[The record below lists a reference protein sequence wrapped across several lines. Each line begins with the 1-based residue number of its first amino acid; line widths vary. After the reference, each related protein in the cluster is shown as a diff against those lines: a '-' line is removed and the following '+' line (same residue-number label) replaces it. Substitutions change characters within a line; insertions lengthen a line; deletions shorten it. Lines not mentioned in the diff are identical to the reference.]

1 MTISDYIYIEV
12 VRKVVLE
19 VFLEVVLQ
27 VVLQGIL
34 QVVLQIVLQ
43 AESEKPS
50 NLPRNH
56 LQQTQTFFT
65 IAVIFKQKKYDFVR
79 QNKKRGAKIFLL
91 TSKFLTKKV
100 LAIKIC

>member
-12 VRKVVLE
+12 FRKVVLE
-19 VFLEVVLQ
+19 VVLEVVLQ

-79 QNKKRGAKIFLL
+79 QNKKKRSKNFSFDFKIF
-91 TSKFLTKKV
+91 
-100 LAIKIC
+100 

>member
-27 VVLQGIL
+27 VVLQGNL

-56 LQQTQTFFT
+56 LQQTQTFLT
-65 IAVIFKQKKYDFVR
+65 IAVIFGQNRHDIDFRSKKGRAD
-79 QNKKRGAKIFLL
+79 L
-91 TSKFLTKKV
+91 TSQK
-100 LAIKIC
+100 